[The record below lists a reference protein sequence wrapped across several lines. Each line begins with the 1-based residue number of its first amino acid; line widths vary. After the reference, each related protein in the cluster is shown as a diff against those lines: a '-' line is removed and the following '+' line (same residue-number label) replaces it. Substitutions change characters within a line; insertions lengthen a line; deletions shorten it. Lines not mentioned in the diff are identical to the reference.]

1 MTTAI
6 ETPANLEEFRLKV
19 RDWFSSNA
27 TREDAE
33 ASGES
38 SEVEEGE
45 TEDFLVVARKFQ
57 NTLYDAGLSGLSW
70 PKEYGGQ
77 SLTMNHQQVFN
88 EEASGYVLPSTPFM
102 VTLGMCAPTILQYG
116 TEEQRKRHIG
126 PMLRGDE
133 IWCQLFSEPGAG
145 SDVAGLTTK
154 AVQDGDEWVING
166 QKVWTSGAH
175 YASFGLIVTRTNPDV
190 PKHKGITMFIVDMK
204 APGVT
209 VRPLRQMSGASGFN
223 EVFFDNV
230 RVPSTA
236 LVGVV
241 DQGWTAAIGTLMNER
256 VSIGAG
262 GGGLGRGTGTV
273 QFDRLAELATS
284 TGAITDPVT
293 RNELATIWVKER
305 TLAILGDRMRASLKS
320 GNAPGPEG
328 SIAKLAGSELGSRVA
343 DMAMDLLAES
353 GQAWNNDDE
362 ESLRWA
368 TNVLASPG
376 GAIAGGTPEI
386 MRNILGERS
395 LGLPKEP
402 QLDRDM
408 PFKEIRTN

>member
-1 MTTAI
+1 MTTTTT
-6 ETPANLEEFRLKV
+6 ETPAGLEEFRLRA
-19 RDWFSSNA
+19 RDWFAKNA
-27 TREDAE
+27 KRIDAVGDGE
-33 ASGES
+33 A
-38 SEVEEGE
+38 EEGE

-57 NTLYDAGLSGLSW
+57 NQLYDDGLSGLSW

-77 SLTMNHQQVFN
+77 SLTMNHQRVFN
-88 EEASGYVLPSTPFM
+88 EEASGYVMPSSPFM
-102 VTLGMCAPTILQYG
+102 VTLGMCAPTILEYG

-133 IWCQLFSEPGAG
+133 VWCQLFSEPGAG
-145 SDVAGLTTK
+145 SDVAGLSTK
-154 AVQDGDEWVING
+154 AVRDGDEWVING

-175 YASFGLIVTRTNPDV
+175 FASFGLIVTRTNPDV

-204 APGVT
+204 SPGVT

-230 RVPSTA
+230 RVPA
-236 LVGVV
+236 ANLVGEVEK
-241 DQGWTAAIGTLMNER
+241 GWTAAIGTLMNER

-262 GGGLGRGTGTV
+262 GGGLGRGSGTP
-273 QFDRLAELATS
+273 QFDRIVELATHVGKINDS
-284 TGAITDPVT
+284 AT
-293 RNELATIWVKER
+293 RQELATLWAKER
-305 TLAILGDRMRASLKS
+305 TLAILGERMRASLKS

-328 SIAKLAGSELGSRVA
+328 SIAKLAGSELGKQVA
-343 DMAMDLLAES
+343 DMAMTLLAES
-353 GQAWNNDDE
+353 GQAWTKDDE
-362 ESLRWA
+362 ESMRWA

-376 GAIAGGTPEI
+376 SAIAGGTPEI

-408 PFKEIRTN
+408 PFKDIKAN